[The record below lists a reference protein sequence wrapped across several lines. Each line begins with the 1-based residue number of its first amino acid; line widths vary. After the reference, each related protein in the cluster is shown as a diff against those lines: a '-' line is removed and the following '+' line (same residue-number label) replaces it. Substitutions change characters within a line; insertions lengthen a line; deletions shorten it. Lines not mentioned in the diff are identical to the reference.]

1 MSYTPT
7 AINEAYW
14 RKYTEE
20 ASKVYTA
27 KMLRLG
33 CLEHLKGT
41 LHHRDAPNHLMYKVD
56 TLYSKDGHRAYEFLL
71 EYDVYEPTV
80 GIYYGCKGLTLPG
93 FDHGDEIEVFKKEW
107 AAIKAETCTILNNT
121 FPGKD
126 FVNRL
131 KATNNANDNTFWPFW
146 ISLYEEE
153 DIRKVGLRAVTVI
166 RNVYK
171 RFLDG
176 EEIQTTQLP
185 KAKLRPNDTAFTEEA
200 YRKFKDRL
208 AFKVHGRNG
217 LQPSETK
224 TRRCVELFEQF
235 LDNAE
240 KRRMVYRD
248 SRYEWAWRVQQL
260 SNIDFIRLIGGF
272 FQYLTVNGLYQ
283 QSGND
288 GLPKIPWKEL
298 CNIILAPD
306 GSTYNESLKTQRAN
320 ALSKNGEYWLDL
332 IQEWLD

>member
-1 MSYTPT
+1 MQGTHP
-7 AINEAYW
+7 AGI
-14 RKYTEE
+14 RHEE
-20 ASKVYTA
+20 
-27 KMLRLG
+27 
-33 CLEHLKGT
+33 
-41 LHHRDAPNHLMYKVD
+41 
-56 TLYSKDGHRAYEFLL
+56 
-71 EYDVYEPTV
+71 
-80 GIYYGCKGLTLPG
+80 
-93 FDHGDEIEVFKKEW
+93 EIEVFKQEW
-107 AAIKAETCTILNNT
+107 EAIKAETCTILNNT

-126 FVNRL
+126 FVSRL
-131 KATNNANDNTFWPFW
+131 KATNNANDGTFWPFW

-200 YRKFKDRL
+200 YQKIKARL
-208 AFKVHGRNG
+208 AFKVRGVMVCNPPR
-217 LQPSETK
+217 
-224 TRRCVELFEQF
+224 TRPRSAWSCLSDFSTTPRSGGWY
-235 LDNAE
+235 N
-240 KRRMVYRD
+240 RD

-272 FQYLTVNGLYQ
+272 FQYLTVNGLNQ

-298 CNIILAPD
+298 CNIISPRWLH
-306 GSTYNESLKTQRAN
+306 LQREPEDP
-320 ALSKNGEYWLDL
+320 KG
-332 IQEWLD
+332 

>member
-1 MSYTPT
+1 MTYTPNAT
-7 AINEAYW
+7 NEAYW

-27 KMLRLG
+27 KMLKLG
-33 CLEHLKGT
+33 SRDKLKGT
-41 LHHRDAPNHLMYKVD
+41 LHHKDAPNHLMYKVD
-56 TLYSKDGHRAYEFLL
+56 TLYSRDGHRAYEFLL

-93 FDHGDEIEVFKKEW
+93 FDHGEEIEMFKQEW
-107 AAIKAETCTILNNT
+107 EAIKAETCTILNNT

-126 FVNRL
+126 FVSRL

-171 RFLDG
+171 RLLDG

-200 YRKFKDRL
+200 YQKFKARL
-208 AFKVHGRNG
+208 TYKVRGLYG
-217 LQPSETK
+217 LQLAEAKTK
-224 TRRCVELFEQF
+224 QCVDLFERF
-235 LDNAE
+235 LDSAE
-240 KRRMVYRD
+240 KRRMIYRD
-248 SRYEWAWRVQQL
+248 ARYEWAWRVQQL

-272 FQYLTVNGLYQ
+272 FEYLIANGLYRQ
-283 QSGND
+283 QVD
-288 GLPKIPWKEL
+288 GGLAKIPWKEL
-298 CNIILAPD
+298 CSIILAPD
-306 GSTYNESLKTQRAN
+306 GSTYNESLKTQRSN
-320 ALSKNGEYWLDL
+320 ALNDKDEYWLDL
-332 IQEWLD
+332 IREWLD